1 MFRVEGRRLGLNE
14 KRCWRVV
21 HICSDFGT
29 QVIGRILQRC
39 LLASSEKRDLWL
51 EMKCLN
57 VKSMNIVEMKS
68 VQSKE
73 NSFASICQP

>member
-51 EMKCLN
+51 EMNCLE
-57 VKSMNIVEMKS
+57 VKSMNIVELMRA
-68 VQSKE
+68 QSKE
-73 NSFASICQP
+73 NSSANTCQP